1 MQQHRTHVNRNANR
15 LVNML
20 TKIVGYRDTK
30 NPFICLEK
38 GHNYATIDSE
48 CTELKPALKKKLR

>member
-1 MQQHRTHVNRNANR
+1 MQQHRTHVKRNANR

-20 TKIVGYRDTK
+20 TKIVGYQDTK

-38 GHNYATIDSE
+38 GHNYATIDSK
-48 CTELKPALKKKLR
+48 CTELKLALKKKLR

>member
-1 MQQHRTHVNRNANR
+1 MQQHRTHVKRNANR
-15 LVNML
+15 QVNML

-38 GHNYATIDSE
+38 GHNYATIDSK
-48 CTELKPALKKKLR
+48 CTELKPAFKKKLR